1 VPHSPAQSEPPGS
14 NVALSP
20 ELLIVALVHE
30 YRRIPMISKG
40 YANGGIST
48 KHRDFNM
55 LDYSCTNARARRS
68 STTPKRGV
76 QP

>member
-40 YANGGIST
+40 YANGAFQQNTVISI
-48 KHRDFNM
+48 
-55 LDYSCTNARARRS
+55 C
-68 STTPKRGV
+68 
-76 QP
+76 